1 MNNILQVICFLV
13 TFFRRKCKICNNKPI
28 KKYYNRFGFTS
39 IVNFGIIDTGD
50 IPTQYTMGLELEK
63 GFLGTKGGTIS
74 IC

>member
-1 MNNILQVICFLV
+1 MLIRHSFSLAKDKGFKAVFLV
-13 TFFRRKCKICNNKPI
+13 GEPE
-28 KKYYNRFGFTS
+28 YYNRFGFTS